1 MARRAQAVKRLAGGP
16 VHGVALTAYFALAP
30 YVVVSKWGIAAHR
43 QHGPVLQALLVALAG
58 FWVAFVVQVV
68 RNVVRLRQ
76 GVTLPLGGTAWVA
89 GVVVAVLTLWPG
101 PGARSPM
108 TARSVAPAVTRPVRA
123 PAQPGAPTAPL
134 ELSGLPLALAVRQR
148 VERLRRDRD
157 APAPEDIDELLDQAR
172 RVDASLLGRLRYL
185 IADATDGIVQ
195 IDLAEETPS
204 GPEVDDDIVVVC
216 VLDASPSPMVAF
228 AREGGCLRVPAH
240 WDAAAIVAHAIGLH
254 RGGRIVCTS
263 DVTELVYA
271 LATRAVRHQAV
282 VYLGESADLDA
293 ALVASAVI
301 VSRLD
306 RPPADLPTSYQGRW
320 DAGGDAPPDTEG
332 VVVELLRADPTVY
345 GLAAPFLPAL
355 RRHCVEMTAYLAL
368 HRHEPVT
375 GDRLRARVL
384 GRPHADASPR
394 TLMNTSTAV
403 RRSLGVDDRGP
414 RLHPV
419 SSSGLYTTHGVRSDV
434 EEFHRLVG
442 EARRLRGTA
451 AITRL
456 RRALSLV
463 RGEPLASALRGFEW
477 FLAEGHAARLQRD
490 GEWAALA
497 LHAAAL
503 ASGDVEL
510 AFWALVRG
518 RLVDPYSD
526 DLADALVRVPRL
538 REFGGDGARAGQHR
552 AIGSGGTEGVAGPL
566 DGLRNQVGQQL
577 GERDD
582 RLDEEMLG

>member
-1 MARRAQAVKRLAGGP
+1 MKRLAGGP

-30 YVVVSKWGIAAHR
+30 YVVVSKWAIAAHR
-43 QHGPVLQALLVALAG
+43 QHGPLLQALLVVLAG

-68 RNVVRLRQ
+68 RNVVRLRH
-76 GVTLPLGGTAWVA
+76 GATLPLGGTAWVA

-101 PGARSPM
+101 PGARVPATS
-108 TARSVAPAVTRPVRA
+108 RSVAAAVTRPVSP
-123 PAQPGAPTAPL
+123 PARPGVPSAPL

-157 APAPEDIDELLDQAR
+157 APAPEDVDELLDQAR

-185 IADATDGIVQ
+185 MADATDGVVQ
-195 IDLAEETPS
+195 VDLAGETPS
-204 GPEVDDDIVVVC
+204 APEAEDDTVVVC

-240 WDAAAIVAHAIGLH
+240 WDDPTIVAHTVGLH
-254 RGGRIVCTS
+254 RGGRVVCTS
-263 DVTELVYA
+263 EATELVYA
-271 LATRAVRHQAV
+271 LAIRAVRHQAV
-282 VYLGESADLDA
+282 VYLGEPADLEA
-293 ALVASAVI
+293 ALVASAVT

-306 RPPADLPTSYQGRW
+306 RPPGDLPTSYQGRW
-320 DAGGDAPPDTEG
+320 HAGGGSTPGAGG
-332 VVVELLRADPTVY
+332 VVVELLRADPTVH
-345 GLAAPFLPAL
+345 GLATPFLPAL

-403 RRSLGVDDRGP
+403 RRSLGVDDDGP

-442 EARRLRGTA
+442 EARRLSGTA
-451 AITRL
+451 AIAGL

-510 AFWALVRG
+510 AFWALGQG

-538 REFGGDGARAGQHR
+538 REFGGDGSRAGQDR
-552 AIGSGGTEGVAGPL
+552 AIGPGSAVGVARPL
-566 DGLRNQVGQQL
+566 DGLRDQVGQQL
-577 GERDD
+577 GERHD
-582 RLDEEMLG
+582 RLDEEMFG

>member
-1 MARRAQAVKRLAGGP
+1 MKRLAGGP
-16 VHGVALTAYFALAP
+16 VHGIALTAYFALAP
-30 YVVVSKWGIAAHR
+30 YVVVSKWAVAAHR
-43 QHGPVLQALLVALAG
+43 QHGPLLQALLVALAG
-58 FWVAFVVQVV
+58 FWVAFVVQVA
-68 RNVVRLRQ
+68 RNVIRLRH
-76 GVTLPLGGTAWVA
+76 GATLPLGGTAWVA

-101 PGARSPM
+101 PGPH
-108 TARSVAPAVTRPVRA
+108 VPPAPTPAAAIAASHRA
-123 PAQPGAPTAPL
+123 PRPTVPSAPS

-148 VERLRRDRD
+148 VERLRRDREVLE
-157 APAPEDIDELLDQAR
+157 PEDVDDLLDQVR

-185 IADATDGIVQ
+185 IADATDGVVEV
-195 IDLAEETPS
+195 DLAGDTPS
-204 GPEVDDDIVVVC
+204 APEEDDDIVVVC
-216 VLDASPSPMVAF
+216 VLDESPSPMVAF
-228 AREGGCLRVPAH
+228 AREGGSLRVPAH
-240 WDAAAIVAHAIGLH
+240 WDDAVVAAHAVGLQ
-254 RGGRIVCTS
+254 RGGRVVCTS

-271 LATRAVRHQAV
+271 LAVRAVRHHAV
-282 VYLGESADLDA
+282 VYLGPPADLDP
-293 ALVASAVI
+293 ALVASAVT

-306 RPPADLPTSYQGRW
+306 RPPGDLPTTYQGRW
-320 DAGGDAPPDTEG
+320 DASSGPAPNAPG
-332 VVVELLRADPTVY
+332 VVVELLRADPTIH
-345 GLAAPFLPAL
+345 GLAAPFVPAL
-355 RRHCVEMTAYLAL
+355 RRHCIEMTAYLAL

-403 RRSLGVDDRGP
+403 RRSLGVDDHGP

-442 EARRLRGTA
+442 EARRLGGTA
-451 AITRL
+451 AITPL
-456 RRALSLV
+456 RHALALV

-497 LHAAAL
+497 LHTAAL

-510 AFWALVRG
+510 AFWALDRG

-538 REFGGDGARAGQHR
+538 REFGRDGSRAGQHR
-552 AIGSGGTEGVAGPL
+552 AIGPSGAVGVAGPL
-566 DGLRNQVGQQL
+566 DGLRDQVG
-577 GERDD
+577 
-582 RLDEEMLG
+582 